1 MSRFLFSFRKQ
12 GIITPDQ
19 PETPSDPGSSIPSF
33 LPKAVSAYKNADIS
47 NEEYSKVLIPYNDP
61 TGKILLVNDDKGRS
75 CIEFELV
82 GVNHHT
88 SDAHPKTITLMAK
101 HIIRYVAFDAKEPN
115 NPNPDRRDFG
125 NNRWSVSNIRQWLNS
140 NEAASEWFKP
150 QHDYDESPTMD
161 KVSFTSYN
169 GNAGVYAG
177 DPGFLAGFSEE
188 VLQHLTVI
196 TNITA
201 KPAADGGSSETTE
214 DKVFLPSWTEMGF
227 GNNNGIDEG
236 IALSKFTDNT
246 SRLKT
251 DLLGLYWL
259 RSNETASATKV
270 RIIADD
276 GSAIIDGSATS
287 GEADDCGFAG
297 ITPII
302 VIH

>member
-1 MSRFLFSFRKQ
+1 MKKFIMSHKYKK
-12 GIITPDQ
+12 IKD
-19 PETPSDPGSSIPSF
+19 PETQIEPSLPKPSF
-33 LPKAVSAYKNADIS
+33 LPKPISQFTTTDIGAVIS
-47 NEEYSKVLIPYNDP
+47 IPYNDP
-61 TGKILLVNDDKGRS
+61 TGKFLFIDGK
-75 CIEFELV
+75 IEFEVV

-115 NPNPDRRDFG
+115 NSNPDRRDFG

-150 QHDYDESPTMD
+150 QHDYDEAPTTD

-169 GNAGVYAG
+169 GDAGVYAG

-214 DKVFLPSWTEMGF
+214 DKVFLPSYTEMGF

-236 IALSKFTDNT
+236 TALSKFTDNT
-246 SRLKT
+246 SRIKT

-259 RSNETASATKV
+259 RSHETASATKV
-270 RIIADD
+270 RCISDD
-276 GSAIIDGSATS
+276 GSAAS
-287 GEADDCGFAG
+287 GEADDCGFGG
-297 ITPII
+297 IAPII

>member
-1 MSRFLFSFRKQ
+1 MKRFILSHKYKKSESSGGSGSGSVSDLVALKILPKQ
-12 GIITPDQ
+12 VSEFTSDDIGTII
-19 PETPSDPGSSIPSF
+19 SIP
-33 LPKAVSAYKNADIS
+33 YT
-47 NEEYSKVLIPYNDP
+47 DP
-61 TGKILLVNDDKGRS
+61 TGKILLNDGNRNDGN
-75 CIEFELV
+75 IEFEVV

-88 SDAHPKTITLMAK
+88 SAAHQQTITLMTK

-150 QHDYDESPTMD
+150 QHDYDESPTTD
-161 KVSFTSYN
+161 KVSWTSYN
-169 GNAGVYAG
+169 GTAGVYAG

-214 DKVFLPSWTEMGF
+214 DKVFLPSLTEMGF

-236 IALSKFTDNT
+236 TALSKFTDNT
-246 SRLKT
+246 SRIKT

-259 RSNETASATKV
+259 RSHETASATKV
-270 RIIADD
+270 RCIADD
-276 GSAIIDGSATS
+276 GSAIYDGSTVS
-287 GEADDCGFAG
+287 GEADDCGFGG
-297 ITPII
+297 IAPII